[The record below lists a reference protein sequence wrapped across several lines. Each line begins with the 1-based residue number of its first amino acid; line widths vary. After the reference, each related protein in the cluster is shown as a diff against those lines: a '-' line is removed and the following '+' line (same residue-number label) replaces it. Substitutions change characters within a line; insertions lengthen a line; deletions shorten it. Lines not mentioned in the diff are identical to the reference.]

1 MTYKGK
7 RILAMTL
14 LVVLLVTSG
23 GYYFGSGLLS
33 RVSGAISMACVLL
46 GLVYM
51 MRFAPT
57 QDEIDEH
64 KSKKGPGE

>member
-1 MTYKGK
+1 MSYKSK
-7 RILAMTL
+7 RFVAMMLFAVLIL
-14 LVVLLVTSG
+14 TSG
-23 GYYFGSGLLS
+23 GYYFGSGLFS
-33 RVSGAISMACVLL
+33 RISGVISMLCVLL

-64 KSKKGPGE
+64 KHKKAPRE

>member
-7 RILAMTL
+7 RILAITL

-23 GYYFGSGLLS
+23 GYYLGSGLFS
-33 RVSGAISMACVLL
+33 RVSGAISMASVLL

-57 QDEIDEH
+57 QDEMDEH
-64 KSKKGPGE
+64 KSKKGAGK

>member
-1 MTYKGK
+1 MTYKRK
-7 RILAMTL
+7 RLVAMLL
-14 LVVLLVTSG
+14 LVVLLLTSG
-23 GYYFGSGLLS
+23 GYYFGFGLFS
-33 RVSGAISMACVLL
+33 RVSGVISMVCVLL

-64 KSKKGPGE
+64 KSKKAPRE